1 MATKIVTKNS
11 STASAVPTA
20 SDLVQGELAVNVA
33 DKRLFTEDNGGS
45 IVELGTNPSTLTVT
59 GEITANG
66 GIALGDSDKAT
77 FGAGDDL
84 QIYHDGGNSIIRDV
98 GTGDLRVQGAN
109 LQLLSSN
116 GKKYLYGVE
125 DAYTKIYYD
134 NAQKLATTS
143 TGIDVTGTST
153 MDGLSVQQPSGANI
167 LLESTTT
174 GATTGDI
181 FGEIEFKTN
190 DSSSAGVKG
199 KIDSYSEGG
208 VGNGALRLFTG
219 NTTGLYQRLN
229 IASNGDISFYE
240 DTGTTAKLF
249 WDASAESLGIGGAA
263 TDGTFQVKG
272 TGVNTGITNVLID
285 ASFSDASNGT
295 GLTIGHRT
303 DETTAVIAPRTATGN
318 LAFYNYN
325 GGWSE
330 SMRIDSSGNVGI
342 GTGSTSG
349 LKTVIKGETGYPATS
364 GTTQTGVLR
373 LAGGTGL
380 YNVLDMGVN
389 ESTDTAWI
397 QATRAN
403 SLGTYDKL
411 LLNPYGGNV
420 GIGTSSPSSALHV
433 SASAEVVTRLSRSA
447 GSNSLVLFQDPT
459 TTTAPYI
466 GSYGNAMAFGR
477 YGGGESMRIDSS
489 GNVGIGCTP
498 DAWSGYSVLQIGT
511 AGCLAA
517 SEDTT
522 FVGAN
527 AYSSASG
534 WKYVTTDEASLY
546 QQHSGKHIWYG
557 AASGSADSAVS
568 WQERMRIDSSGNVG
582 IGTTPATGVRLDIR
596 NNSTTNIADLRNANS
611 SGFGLYV
618 AAGDTSSQYAFR
630 AADYQNNALFSVMSD
645 GNLLVGKTTTAIDP
659 EGAIIKQAGD
669 YYSTI
674 TSSNNTYH
682 VYDTTNNAY
691 TFYVNANGGISNYS
705 GNNVNLSDE
714 REKKNIELL
723 ESQWDSLKQW
733 SLKKFHYNADDDS
746 DNKKLGVIA
755 QEVEAHNPE
764 VIGEFQVDDETTR
777 MAVKEQQ
784 MVWMAIKAL
793 QEAQTRIETL
803 EARVTKLENN

>member
-66 GIALGDSDKAT
+66 GI
-77 FGAGDDL
+77 
-84 QIYHDGGNSIIRDV
+84 
-98 GTGDLRVQGAN
+98 
-109 LQLLSSN
+109 
-116 GKKYLYGVE
+116 
-125 DAYTKIYYD
+125 
-134 NAQKLATTS
+134 
-143 TGIDVTGTST
+143 DVTGTAT
-153 MDGLSVQQPSGANI
+153 MDGLVVDTSSVGGFKVTNEATSGVH
-167 LLESTTT
+167 LTTYQGTTNSNVRTAYVDSQEFVVST
-174 GATTGDI
+174 GAP
-181 FGEIEFKTN
+181 
-190 DSSSAGVKG
+190 
-199 KIDSYSEGG
+199 
-208 VGNGALRLFTG
+208 
-219 NTTGLYQRLN
+219 
-229 IASNGDISFYE
+229 
-240 DTGTTAKLF
+240 TGTTVTERF
-249 WDASAESLGIGGAA
+249 
-263 TDGTFQVKG
+263 
-272 TGVNTGITNVLID
+272 
-285 ASFSDASNGT
+285 
-295 GLTIGHRT
+295 
-303 DETTAVIAPRTATGN
+303 
-318 LAFYNYN
+318 
-325 GGWSE
+325 
-330 SMRIDSSGNVGI
+330 RIDSSGNVGI
-342 GTGSTSG
+342 GTSSTSG